1 MNYDI
6 ENPDIKEILNALSYC
21 IFDDDLDYTNDS
33 FYDNIVSI
41 FKEHYH
47 KPFKADN
54 GCSKGVLIFEK
65 LGFVIK
71 IPFNYCDGYEL
82 CAVTEGDNE
91 WDYCSQEANRYKM
104 AVDAEVEEAFLPT
117 YYLTSIDCYPIYIQ
131 PCAEILENL
140 SFEKYNEKSNNSSKE
155 DRETLEDFNDTQG
168 FCQLNIVWEDE
179 FYTLHGI
186 DYFVRLKNFF
196 KQHHIRDLRA
206 ANIGYYNNKPVL
218 VDYASFDE

>member
-6 ENPDIKEILNALSYC
+6 NNPDIKEILDALNYC

-41 FKEHYH
+41 FKQHYH

-54 GCSKGVLIFEK
+54 GCSKGVLIFEQ

-71 IPFNYCDGYEL
+71 IPFNFCDGYEL
-82 CAVTEGDNE
+82 CAVTEGDSE

-117 YYLTSIDCYPIYIQ
+117 YYLTSIV
-131 PCAEILENL
+131 ILFIFNL
-140 SFEKYNEKSNNSSKE
+140 MQKYLKVYLLKSIMKKVIIVQKKIEKY
-155 DRETLEDFNDTQG
+155 
-168 FCQLNIVWEDE
+168 
-179 FYTLHGI
+179 
-186 DYFVRLKNFF
+186 
-196 KQHHIRDLRA
+196 
-206 ANIGYYNNKPVL
+206 
-218 VDYASFDE
+218 